1 MDETEELKDL
11 IERYFPNCIS
21 YFEHSASNT
30 TVAQLP
36 LKELVKFWLNLAPF
50 HMGVRGSK

>member
-50 HMGVRGSK
+50 HMRVRGSK